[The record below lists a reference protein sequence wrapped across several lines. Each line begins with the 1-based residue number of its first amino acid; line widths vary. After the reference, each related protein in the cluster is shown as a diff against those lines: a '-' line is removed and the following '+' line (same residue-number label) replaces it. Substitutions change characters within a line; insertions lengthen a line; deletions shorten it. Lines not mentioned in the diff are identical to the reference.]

1 MKRVGLGRNQ
11 LNFDFKAVQKGPMG
25 KAACLSFSGAAEG
38 GGFINGAKSEDSRLQ
53 ERATVCRPVTQ
64 HYSCITSTCRK
75 NTTAGLMTAGNKLKH
90 IERVFTVSRVH

>member
-38 GGFINGAKSEDSRLQ
+38 ADSLMEQSPRIAGCKRELQ
-53 ERATVCRPVTQ
+53 F
-64 HYSCITSTCRK
+64 
-75 NTTAGLMTAGNKLKH
+75 AGL
-90 IERVFTVSRVH
+90 